1 MSDNK
6 KMTGDQEEILAAEEA
21 VTADAA
27 QGEDAE
33 EAVVDLNVK
42 FRKPYRFEGQDYDGV
57 DLTGL
62 EDLTAGALENV
73 GRALLKKRPGLNPST
88 IEMTMEY
95 ANLLASRVAGK
106 PLEFFERLP
115 AKEAMKIKTT
125 VVGFLYGGDG
135 ED

>member
-6 KMTGDQEEILAAEEA
+6 KMTEGQEEILAGAAEER
-21 VTADAA
+21 TAET
-27 QGEDAE
+27 EDS
-33 EAVVDLNVK
+33 VDLIVK
-42 FRKPYRFEGQDYDGV
+42 FRRPYQFEGQEYTQV
-57 DLTGL
+57 DLSGL
-62 EDLTAGALENV
+62 EDVSAGALQNV

-88 IEMTMEY
+88 IEMTMDY
-95 ANLLASRVAGK
+95 ANMLAARVTSL

-115 AKEAMKIKTT
+115 GKEGMKIKTA

>member
-6 KMTGDQEEILAAEEA
+6 KMTGGQEEILATEEA

-27 QGEDAE
+27 QEEDTE
-33 EAVVDLNVK
+33 EAVVDLHVK
-42 FRKPYRFEGQDYDGV
+42 FRRPYRFEGRDYDGV

-95 ANLLASRVAGK
+95 TIMLASRVAEK
-106 PLEFFERLP
+106 PLEFFEPYRPGIRICKQL
-115 AKEAMKIKTT
+115 
-125 VVGFLYGGDG
+125 
-135 ED
+135 

>member
-1 MSDNK
+1 MSEK
-6 KMTGDQEEILAAEEA
+6 KLTDGQEEILAAEET
-21 VTADAA
+21 VEAA
-27 QGEDAE
+27 ANQGEGAE
-33 EAVVDLNVK
+33 EAVDLHVK

-57 DLTGL
+57 DLSGL
-62 EDLTAGALENV
+62 EDLNAAALENV

-95 ANLLASRVAGK
+95 AILLASRVAGK

-115 AKEAMKIKTT
+115 AKKAMKIKTA

>member
-6 KMTGDQEEILAAEEA
+6 KMIEDQEEILASTAAEN
-21 VTADAA
+21 AA
-27 QGEDAE
+27 ETEDS
-33 EAVVDLNVK
+33 VDLIVK
-42 FRKPYRFEGQDYDGV
+42 FRRPYHFEGKEYTQV
-57 DLTGL
+57 DLSGL
-62 EDLTAGALENV
+62 EDVSAGALQNV

-88 IEMTMEY
+88 LEMTMDY
-95 ANLLASRVAGK
+95 ANMLAARVTSL

-115 AKEAMKIKTT
+115 GKEGMKIKTA

>member
-1 MSDNK
+1 MSEK
-6 KMTGDQEEILAAEEA
+6 KLTGGQEEILAAEETKA
-21 VTADAA
+21 T
-27 QGEDAE
+27 QGEENE
-33 EAVVDLNVK
+33 EAVDLHVK

-115 AKEAMKIKTT
+115 AQEAMKIKTT